1 MAPFISRP
9 ARQRPSQDDRRQ
21 ARWHNHI
28 PRPGAR
34 SLSKMGL
41 SALLWRSRQNE
52 RVCAS
57 FFLTPLLVKVDGRHH
72 WETALCDVFPPACS
86 GLCLSFLWSLWKA
99 SRTDHGW
106 RWCNPLVRQGVPPTR
121 AATSRS
127 MERGGS
133 ENARKRAPIR
143 IEEKRA
149 WATISLSSRLSFP
162 CCCASS
168 RNTSSKVIT

>member
-9 ARQRPSQDDRRQ
+9 AGQRPSQDDRRQ

-86 GLCLSFLWSLWKA
+86 GLCLSFLWSVWKA

-106 RWCNPLVRQGVPPTR
+106 RWCNPPCS
-121 AATSRS
+121 SRS
-127 MERGGS
+127 APHKGRDKSFDGTRWLGKCPEACADKDR
-133 ENARKRAPIR
+133 RK
-143 IEEKRA
+143 EGMGYHL
-149 WATISLSSRLSFP
+149 TIKSPELPLLL
-162 CCCASS
+162 
-168 RNTSSKVIT
+168 